1 MTAAKTLAYRF
12 PYRLGKMAILL
23 AIVAFVGVH
32 TVLTHRMVMEML
44 IARDGAVDPLSL
56 SLLQAMA
63 GLAALLALGVI
74 GAILYRGAL
83 SLHLS
88 DSGVEVRRLARPP
101 LHLPWDEVHRAVLR
115 QRKHTHTL
123 ELVSHGRRYRF
134 PLHDAAP
141 LHGSATPA
149 RSSATADP
157 AAHPLVLRLSAA
169 LDARFFTES

>member
-101 LHLPWDEVHRAVLR
+101 STSPGMKSTVPSCANASTPTPW
-115 QRKHTHTL
+115 
-123 ELVSHGRRYRF
+123 S
-134 PLHDAAP
+134 
-141 LHGSATPA
+141 
-149 RSSATADP
+149 SSAMGGATASP
-157 AAHPLVLRLSAA
+157 STTPRPCTEAQRRPE
-169 LDARFFTES
+169 ARPRPIPPRTRWCCA